1 MSGRIRTV
9 KPEWLED
16 ELLAAASDEARVLSV
31 ALMLMADD
39 YGRGRASLATIAAG
53 AWRYQL
59 ERDDGAHAP
68 EILAR
73 ASRALRELVA
83 IRFVTVYEVS
93 GQRYF
98 AIRTWARHQ
107 RVDRPSK
114 PRIPEPPT
122 AETHGNALLAEPSR
136 DTREPLAQ
144 DSCGPRE
151 TLATDLRSPISDL
164 DHRPPTTERRPHARA
179 LEAEAPSL
187 LPETASDPVESALRS
202 GYGRRYAASAGDAW
216 MSHARDLPSI
226 QRAAA
231 WCRAQPAPMEA
242 AERLLDGAFAHPPW
256 RAQRW
261 PWRWLAED
269 PALTASRSS
278 IAVGTMGTHT
288 TLDAAMAAKLDRIP
302 TIDLEAAAL
311 IPY

>member
-39 YGRGRASLATIAAG
+39 YGRGRASLATVAAG

-98 AIRTWARHQ
+98 AIRTWAKHQ

-122 AETHGNALLAEPSR
+122 AETLENTHVAEPSR
-136 DTREPLAQ
+136 VSREDVASVSRGSQ
-144 DSCGPRE
+144 ES
-151 TLATDLRSPISDL
+151 LATDLRSPISDL
-164 DHRPPTTERRPHARA
+164 RPVPPTTERGSERAPESAARI
-179 LEAEAPSL
+179 P
-187 LPETASDPVESALRS
+187 LPEADPVESALRT
-202 GYGRRYAASAGDAW
+202 GYARRYQAGCRDAW
-216 MSHARDLPSI
+216 LTSHRDA
-226 QRAAA
+226 QDVTRAAA
-231 WCRAQPAPMEA
+231 WAKAQPEPMEA
-242 AERLLDGAFAHPPW
+242 VERFLGGAFAHPPW
-256 RAQRW
+256 ARSRW
-261 PWRWLAED
+261 PWKWLAED
-269 PALTASRSS
+269 PGLTASRSS
-278 IAVGTMGTHT
+278 MAVGTMGGATT
-288 TLDAAMAAKLDRIP
+288 MDDAMRAKLAAIPTLDLDNAK
-302 TIDLEAAAL
+302 EW
-311 IPY
+311 

>member
-31 ALMLMADD
+31 ALVLMADD

-98 AIRTWARHQ
+98 AIRTWAKHQ
-107 RVDRPSK
+107 KVDRPSK

-122 AETHGNALLAEPSR
+122 AKMQENLSVSEPSR
-136 DTREPLAQ
+136 DPRETLASLTR
-144 DSCGPRE
+144 DSRE

-179 LEAEAPSL
+179 LEAGTTSR
-187 LPETASDPVESALRS
+187 LPEAIGDPVESALRS
-202 GYGRRYAASAGDAW
+202 GYGRRYASSAGDAW

-242 AERLLDGAFAHPPW
+242 AERFLDGAFAHPPW

-261 PWRWLAED
+261 PWKWLAED

-278 IAVGTMGTHT
+278 IAVGAMGAHT
-288 TLDAAMAAKLDRIP
+288 TLDEAMAAKLAAIP
-302 TIDLEAAAL
+302 TIDVSDLES

>member
-39 YGRGRASLATIAAG
+39 YGRGRASLATVAAG

-59 ERDDGAHAP
+59 EREDGAHAP

-98 AIRTWARHQ
+98 AIRTWAKHQ

-122 AETHGNALLAEPSR
+122 TETQENASVAEPSR
-136 DTREPLAQ
+136 GSREDVASVSRGSQ
-144 DSCGPRE
+144 ES
-151 TLATDLRSPISDL
+151 LATDLRSPISDL
-164 DHRPPTTERRPHARA
+164 RPVPSTSERQSARSREGVEDAPESVTA
-179 LEAEAPSL
+179 LAERNRRTVAEGYRSRGLAVPRQAASLAGTAEVAASLAGLPPDALPGILARFFEDGRMREKGYPVAFLLTNANQWASAPRAHSAVSV
-187 LPETASDPVESALRS
+187 PETDAERDSDIDRLI
-202 GYGRRYAASAGDAW
+202 AG
-216 MSHARDLPSI
+216 
-226 QRAAA
+226 AA
-231 WCRAQPAPMEA
+231 WKPKKEN
-242 AERLLDGAFAHPPW
+242 
-256 RAQRW
+256 
-261 PWRWLAED
+261 
-269 PALTASRSS
+269 
-278 IAVGTMGTHT
+278 
-288 TLDAAMAAKLDRIP
+288 
-302 TIDLEAAAL
+302 
-311 IPY
+311 